1 MAVKTKNDRKIEPR
15 PQARMSLTDS
25 LKRTNQKYGTALAKL
40 AK

>member
-15 PQARMSLTDS
+15 PQARMSLADS
-25 LKRTNQKYGTALAKL
+25 LKRTKSRSTGCERKL